1 MRKHIWLIE
10 KNVHGAWVIYGSI
23 GIKQYY
29 YYTKRQ
35 AIAQYSRQCEK
46 NIIKEIKAK

>member
-1 MRKHIWLIE
+1 MRSIIYFVT
-10 KNVHGAWVIYGSI
+10 KNIRGAWVVYGVA

-35 AIAQYSRQCEK
+35 AIEK
-46 NIIKEIKAK
+46 YKENCNVFYNQ